1 MQLANKNKINF
12 DNFRIVS
19 IVSIVSICILWLIL
33 KVYIVYFNISGNS
46 GYAYSSILKQ
56 NYILSLDDEYFEN
69 SKEIFLND
77 MKNMLG
83 INILNPISIV
93 KKEVNIMK
101 STQVNEENLSS
112 YMYNNSYDV
121 LNDTTKNKNSS
132 IGSYQNKMKI
142 LIYHTHTTEAFKPAN
157 NDSFYEQYN
166 IVGVGDVL
174 KQELEKKYNAEVVH
188 DKTIHNTS
196 YIESYKRSGET
207 LDKYLSEI
215 DDFDLIIDLH
225 RDSLDNKSLVTANI
239 DGMDVAKIML
249 VVAKNNPNY
258 LENEELSMDL
268 TSLANDLYP
277 GFARSVFYYNRG
289 SNAFNQTK
297 SSKLALIEVGAQLN
311 TMEEAVN
318 SAKLLSTI
326 IGEYLAED

>member
-1 MQLANKNKINF
+1 MQLAKKSKINF
-12 DNFRIVS
+12 GNFKVVTLVTI
-19 IVSIVSICILWLIL
+19 IALGILWLIL
-33 KVYIVYFNISGNS
+33 KNYIGYFNISGNS

-56 NYILSLDDEYFEN
+56 NYILSLDDQYFEN
-69 SKEIFLND
+69 SKNAFLND
-77 MKNMLG
+77 MKNKLG
-83 INILNPISIV
+83 INILNPISIIE
-93 KKEVNIMK
+93 KEVGIMK
-101 STQVNEENLSS
+101 STQIDEGNLSS
-112 YMYNNSYDV
+112 NIYNNSHDV
-121 LNDTTKNKNSS
+121 LNNTSKNKNL
-132 IGSYQNKMKI
+132 IDDSYKKKMRI
-142 LIYHTHTTEAFKPAN
+142 LIYHSHTTEAFKPAN

-174 KQELEKKYNAEVVH
+174 AQELEKNYNAEVVH

-207 LDKYLSEI
+207 LEKYLAEI
-215 DDFDLIIDLH
+215 DDFDLILDLH

-239 DGMDVAKIML
+239 DGKDVAKIML

-258 LENEELSMDL
+258 LENQELSEDL

-277 GFARSVFYYNRG
+277 GFARSVFYYERG

-318 SAKLLSTI
+318 SAKLLSVV